1 MTQASLDRQ
10 FSSRETPRYPTT
22 FRVWQRRTKTGC
34 LTCRSRKKKC
44 DETKPWCSACRR
56 NGIICIWLQDKQPD
70 TLQTRPRN
78 EALTLPNDNNRIF
91 YNKACNLTNLSSLL
105 LQHYTYETAV
115 ILPAGKPSLNPF
127 ISFVL
132 PPAETDDVLMHSV
145 LAVSGAHL
153 SFRLQVAVDVEMA
166 ARKHYVFAI
175 RGVQQVITSDQVK
188 DKSDILRLLLV
199 TSFLSQYEILMNTP
213 KTALHHHLKAIH
225 HLFLHLLRL
234 GYRPPLEL
242 QEFDMI
248 LSFTYEGFIFLASC
262 NTTQSIDTN
271 DLLPES
277 ITDHLRPLTTSPCFG
292 SMLADSHSLFEMIP
306 LIQKLYLSRLTFES
320 LGLPTLSLELWA
332 TYETL
337 HDLIESWTSPEASAE
352 RIMAGEVVRNALAV
366 FLECALKCYEQ
377 LDHESI
383 ETKAKVVID
392 TAVQLGNSSYAT
404 HIVWALAVA
413 GSSVVDDIYR
423 RKLGEF
429 LSRSRYKMRHLEVVQ
444 RSLDLFW
451 AELNPKMFGPFEFH
465 GLMEKQ
471 GISLSIM

>member
-1 MTQASLDRQ
+1 
-10 FSSRETPRYPTT
+10 
-22 FRVWQRRTKTGC
+22 
-34 LTCRSRKKKC
+34 
-44 DETKPWCSACRR
+44 
-56 NGIICIWLQDKQPD
+56 
-70 TLQTRPRN
+70 
-78 EALTLPNDNNRIF
+78 
-91 YNKACNLTNLSSLL
+91 
-105 LQHYTYETAV
+105 
-115 ILPAGKPSLNPF
+115 
-127 ISFVL
+127 
-132 PPAETDDVLMHSV
+132 MHSV

-153 SFRLQVAVDVEMA
+153 SFRLQDAVDVEIS
-166 ARKHYVFAI
+166 ARKHYVLAI
-175 RGVQQVITSDQVK
+175 SGVQQVINGDQVK
-188 DKSDILRLLLV
+188 DKLDILRLLLV

-225 HLFLHLLRL
+225 YLFLHLLRL

-277 ITDHLRPLTTSPCFG
+277 ITDHLRPLTMSPYFG
-292 SMLADSHSLFEMIP
+292 CMLADSHSLFELIP
-306 LIQKLYLSRLTFES
+306 QKLYLSRLTFES

-337 HDLIESWTSPEASAE
+337 HDLIESWASPEASAE